1 MGVSHKVGASL
12 PSDHDFAV
20 DQAIQELL
28 LTPPVAMQLL
38 PRPLR
43 AVPERV
49 NRPGPPK
56 GSPKGRGKSPAK
68 SKGRG
73 KAQPSFPAPL
83 QKAATCRETCSA
95 GTTTWS
101 GHARRSRAN

>member
-12 PSDHDFAV
+12 PSDHDFPV
-20 DQAIQELL
+20 DQAIQELM

-38 PRPLR
+38 PQPLR

-83 QKAATCRETCSA
+83 QGKGLKGRNLQGELLCWTS
-95 GTTTWS
+95 
-101 GHARRSRAN
+101 RRSRAN